1 VKVPAD
7 PEQAARIH
15 PTAVVDEGAH
25 IGAGTAIWHFSHV
38 MSGARIGRDCI
49 VGQGA
54 FIAATA
60 LIGDRVKIQNHVS
73 VFDGVELDDD
83 VFCGPG
89 VVFTNVKNPRA
100 AVSRKHEYAVTR
112 VCRGASLG
120 ANATILPGVV
130 IGAHAFVGAGATVTE
145 DVEPH
150 ALVVGVPA
158 RRVGWMSR
166 HGERLVFDSRGLA
179 TCSSTGE
186 RYRILDGEVSLVREG
201 ALVPDSGA
209 GT

>member
-1 VKVPAD
+1 MTERLDREP
-7 PEQAARIH
+7 AARVH
-15 PTAVVDEGAH
+15 PTAVVDDGAR
-25 IGAGTAIWHFSHV
+25 IGAGTAVWHFSHV
-38 MSGARIGRDCI
+38 MSGARIGRDCV

-60 LIGDRVKIQNHVS
+60 RVGDRVKIQNHVS

-100 AVSRKHEYAVTR
+100 AVSRKHEYRVTR

-130 IGAHAFVGAGATVTE
+130 IGAHAFVGAGAAVTAH
-145 DVEPH
+145 VEPS

-166 HGERLVFDSRGLA
+166 HGELLVFDSEGCA
-179 TCSSTGE
+179 TCSSSGE
-186 RYRILDGEVSLVREG
+186 RYRLLDGVVSV
-201 ALVPDSGA
+201 VP
-209 GT
+209 GTDT